1 MIASCPDCAET
12 NSELVFAPA
21 RSEDGLQTFE
31 VTHGTMGALLSD
43 PDRTLRRTAW
53 ESYAD
58 AHLSVQNTLG
68 NCLAAGIKQLPLQLR
83 ATRPIDEAI
92 STAGGVSFA
101 ALDGALM
108 LHGKPGVF
116 CAGEMVDWEAP
127 TGGYLLTACL
137 ASGRVAA
144 AGVRRWLGFA
154 SPP

>member
-1 MIASCPDCAET
+1 HLRRRAGIEGVKAALLRELCPPET
-12 NSELVFAPA
+12 LAAPA
-21 RSEDGLQTFE
+21 L
-31 VTHGTMGALLSD
+31 
-43 PDRTLRRTAW
+43 
-53 ESYAD
+53 
-58 AHLSVQNTLG
+58 
-68 NCLAAGIKQLPLQLR
+68 LAAAIKALAVPVG